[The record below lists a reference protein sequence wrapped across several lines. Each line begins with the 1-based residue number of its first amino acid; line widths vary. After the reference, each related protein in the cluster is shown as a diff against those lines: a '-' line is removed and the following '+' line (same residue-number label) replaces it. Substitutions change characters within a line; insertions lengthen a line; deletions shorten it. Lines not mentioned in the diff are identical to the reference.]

1 METLFKNI
9 RYGLRTLARSPG
21 FTVIAVLTLGIG
33 IGINTSI
40 FSLISGILLRQPPV
54 RDAGS
59 VVVVVATNAA
69 RSEDRASLTAAEFLT
84 WREQASSF
92 TSMAA
97 ADDSRQL
104 TLTGQGDPRSLAVS
118 RVSANY
124 FQLLG
129 VSPQMGRTFTLD
141 QTQSGDQHMVILS
154 HDLWQR
160 RFRPNGNIVGK
171 AIKLDGDYY
180 TVVGV
185 MPSEVTQ
192 VAYPV
197 DAWIPLVLTS
207 EERQQKAG
215 APRDLMVYA
224 RLKPG
229 VTLAQAKAEL
239 KTLAARPGANGSN
252 SDTEWSA
259 SVLSLRDYFVG
270 ASTRNALFMLM
281 AVVAFVLLIA
291 CANVAGLLI
300 ARGTAREKE
309 LAIRTAL
316 GAGRWRV
323 IQQLLVEN
331 LLLALAGGMVGLVLT
346 LVGVQLLRTGLD
358 FSSYGAWYATKIRID
373 ADVLAFTLG
382 SSLLT
387 MLLFGLIPA
396 LQSSAVKPNAALKE
410 AGRTGSTGVKS
421 RRLRS
426 VLVVGEIA
434 LALIL
439 LTCST
444 LMIQGLSAIMQSNMG
459 FSPKHVIAFNLVLSK
474 SKYDEP
480 SKQVAFAGAA
490 VQRIANLPG
499 VSSAAATTDL
509 PAIQPRTTSFNKD
522 GEVAKP
528 EDRPVARY
536 FAVGPD
542 YLSVMS
548 IPLLGGRGLTASD
561 TASMPPVA
569 LVNQTL
575 VQRFFPN
582 ENPIGKHL
590 VVDLSSRPS
599 PIEVVGVVGNVAD
612 YPGETFAEP
621 QIYVAFAQN
630 PSLAV
635 TLVARTSMDPRL
647 LAIPVCQS
655 IWSIDKEQPIDTVKS
670 MTQVLREAQGGN
682 ALVEQL
688 LGIFAV
694 TTLLLAAIGIYGVID
709 YTVAERTREIG
720 IRMAL
725 GARRG
730 GILLMIFKKTIVL
743 AAFGLAVG
751 FLLSLPLPRL
761 LESSFQGLVIHP
773 FGVFIGIP
781 MLVIL
786 VAALSTCIPGRR
798 ASKLDPLVTLR
809 YE

>member
-396 LQSSAVKPNAALKE
+396 LQSSAGHRAA
-410 AGRTGSTGVKS
+410 KS
-421 RRLRS
+421 RSASGCSQEDFSPSETVRRWSESTLGAGAKTSRKTARGRPMSKPANRAKHESRQNRGVRRNSFTNRTTATRLKRCQRASANAPQQCLSRSCS
-426 VLVVGEIA
+426 VL
-434 LALIL
+434 
-439 LTCST
+439 T
-444 LMIQGLSAIMQSNMG
+444 L
-459 FSPKHVIAFNLVLSK
+459 
-474 SKYDEP
+474 
-480 SKQVAFAGAA
+480 
-490 VQRIANLPG
+490 
-499 VSSAAATTDL
+499 
-509 PAIQPRTTSFNKD
+509 
-522 GEVAKP
+522 
-528 EDRPVARY
+528 
-536 FAVGPD
+536 
-542 YLSVMS
+542 
-548 IPLLGGRGLTASD
+548 
-561 TASMPPVA
+561 
-569 LVNQTL
+569 
-575 VQRFFPN
+575 
-582 ENPIGKHL
+582 
-590 VVDLSSRPS
+590 SRPDS
-599 PIEVVGVVGNVAD
+599 
-612 YPGETFAEP
+612 
-621 QIYVAFAQN
+621 
-630 PSLAV
+630 
-635 TLVARTSMDPRL
+635 
-647 LAIPVCQS
+647 
-655 IWSIDKEQPIDTVKS
+655 
-670 MTQVLREAQGGN
+670 
-682 ALVEQL
+682 
-688 LGIFAV
+688 
-694 TTLLLAAIGIYGVID
+694 
-709 YTVAERTREIG
+709 TRE
-720 IRMAL
+720 
-725 GARRG
+725 
-730 GILLMIFKKTIVL
+730 
-743 AAFGLAVG
+743 
-751 FLLSLPLPRL
+751 
-761 LESSFQGLVIHP
+761 
-773 FGVFIGIP
+773 
-781 MLVIL
+781 
-786 VAALSTCIPGRR
+786 
-798 ASKLDPLVTLR
+798 
-809 YE
+809 